1 MMKEIDSLEIA
12 KIMVEGNNDAA
23 EVFIKR
29 HKELIDAIVGDREEE
44 KDLLMLLIRLSH
56 TNSAEYSAKAFRDLV
71 LNMKERG
78 LM

>member
-1 MMKEIDSLEIA
+1 MEEIDSLEIA

-29 HKELIDAIVGDREEE
+29 HKELIDAIVGDRKQE
-44 KDLLMLLIRLSH
+44 KDLLILLIGLAH
-56 TNSAEYSAKAFRDLV
+56 TNSAEYSAKAFRDLI